1 MPSARPATRLRGP
14 LLGSL
19 AAHAAVAAALAGAW
33 GWSARGDRGAG
44 AVPIVQVAHTA
55 AAVARVH
62 TEALARA
69 VPDAPPVDAPR
80 VEEYPEA
87 VPDELRAQGR
97 WEVMIPDFALLA
109 AAAQRAPL
117 ASTATA
123 TDAPSAASP
132 PPPAPAAAAAVDV
145 QDSAPAAPVVLPPRV
160 DPSGCPA
167 PAYPRLARQRG
178 LEGVAMLL
186 LQVGADG
193 RVLQAK
199 LLESS
204 GHALL
209 DDAALAAARG
219 WRLTPASADGVAVPG
234 ALRVPLRFRLQR

>member
-1 MPSARPATRLRGP
+1 MPSASPATRLRGP

-19 AAHAAVAAALAGAW
+19 AAHAAVAAAIAGAW

-44 AVPIVQVAHTA
+44 AVPIVQVTQTA
-55 AAVARVH
+55 AAIVRVH
-62 TEALARA
+62 TEAPARA
-69 VPDAPPVDAPR
+69 VPEAPPVDAPQ

-87 VPDELRAQGR
+87 VPDELRSQVR
-97 WEVMIPDFALLA
+97 WEVMFPDFALIA
-109 AAAQRAPL
+109 APQT
-117 ASTATA
+117 STASA

-132 PPPAPAAAAAVDV
+132 PPAAPAAAATVDV
-145 QDSAPAAPVVLPPRV
+145 RDSVPAAPVVLPPRV

-167 PAYPRLARQRG
+167 PAYPQLARQRG

-204 GHALL
+204 GHAIL

-219 WRLTPASADGVAVPG
+219 WRLTPASADGVAVAG
-234 ALRVPLRFRLQR
+234 ALRVPLRFRLER